1 MLNNKELL
9 GQYLKEGGEQKSW
22 NLSAQKT
29 FLVYFQYAFQL

>member
-22 NLSAQKT
+22 NHSAQK
-29 FLVYFQYAFQL
+29 AFFISFFFNFI